1 MREITFDIM
10 QFIEDENLLND
21 RSLSDWQRTILKSTY
36 GMALSETEMEI
47 YKRGTGREVYD
58 GVEQQEVTV
67 IAGRRGGKTTKV
79 ACPIAVFEAFRDH
92 HLPPGETGYVVLLAP
107 TMSQARIAFRCIRN
121 YLRSSPI
128 LRNSIRRITK
138 NEIELTNGIT
148 ICCYPCSYTAV
159 RGITIVAAV
168 CDEMA
173 FWPDDETAA
182 NPEQE
187 ILEALRPGMVGG
199 AKLIKISTP
208 FRKEGLLWDEF
219 QQRAGLDFPV
229 WQAITKNMHPEFS
242 AAKLEKAQERDDR
255 KYRRST

>member
-1 MREITFDIM
+1 
-10 QFIEDENLLND
+10 
-21 RSLSDWQRTILKSTY
+21 
-36 GMALSETEMEI
+36 MALSETEMEI

-79 ACPIAVFEAFRDH
+79 ACPTAIFEAFRDH

-128 LRNSIRRITK
+128 LSKSIRRITK

-148 ICCYPCSYTAV
+148 ICCYPCSYIAV
-159 RGITIVAAV
+159 RGITIVAAI

-173 FWPDDETAA
+173 FWPHDESAA
-182 NPEQE
+182 NPEVE
-187 ILEALRPGMVGG
+187 ILEALRPGMVVG

-219 QQRAGLDFPV
+219 QQASAVWIFLFGKRSRKICTRNSRQRRWRKLSNATTANIGGSTWPSFPKTSIPGSIPKF
-229 WQAITKNMHPEFS
+229 WQCV
-242 AAKLEKAQERDDR
+242 
-255 KYRRST
+255 

>member
-1 MREITFDIM
+1 MREITFDII

-36 GMALSETEMEI
+36 GMPLNDPEMEI
-47 YKRGTGREVYD
+47 YKSGTGRESYIS
-58 GVEQQEVTV
+58 VEQQEVTI
-67 IAGRRGGKTTKV
+67 IAGRRSGKTSKI
-79 ACPIAVFEAFRDH
+79 ASPIAIFEAFRTH
-92 HLPPGETGYVVLLAP
+92 HLPPGESGYVVLLAP
-107 TMSQARIAFRCIRN
+107 TIKQSKIAFRCIRN

-128 LRNSIRRITK
+128 LRKSIRRINK

-173 FWPDDETAA
+173 FWPHDEAAA

-187 ILEALRPGMVGG
+187 ILEALRPGMVAG

-219 QQRAGLDFPV
+219 QQRAGFG
-229 WQAITKNMHPEFS
+229 FS
-242 AAKLEKAQERDDR
+242 YLASNHEKYVSGILGSEAGE
-255 KYRRST
+255 SSGA